1 MSDREVLIRCEN
13 VGKKFCRDFKKSLWY
28 GVTDSLRD
36 LMGAAVSPEQPLR
49 QGEFWANQNINFEV
63 RRGDCLA
70 LLGRNGAGKTT
81 LLKMINGLI
90 RPDSGEIRL
99 KGVVSGLIALGAG
112 FDPILTGREN
122 IFVNGSI
129 LGLSRRQISDV
140 FEQIV
145 DFAELSDSIDAPV
158 RTYSSG
164 MQVRLGFSAA
174 VHLIKPDVLL
184 LDEVLAVGD
193 VGFAVKC
200 LNAVRELTNRCAVV
214 FVTHT
219 MQHVSAFCNHAMLME
234 HGTSTMFSKDVSS
247 VIDRYHSL
255 FSLSASECGTGEATI
270 GNVTLSTDDPAVTS
284 NPHIGITHGSSL
296 SVQLKINTRRP
307 AIVKIYVMSQN
318 LIPLIA
324 SDLLGS
330 DGKPLLLSAGCHSL
344 SAELGKIE
352 FNAGVYPLV
361 IAAFDSETEV
371 VMHRVEAKASLRV
384 CSETADWGF
393 ISRKFPAVCESSIA
407 VESQVAASLNE

>member
-1 MSDREVLIRCEN
+1 MSDREILIQCDN

-28 GVTDSLRD
+28 GVTESLRD
-36 LMGAAVSPEQPLR
+36 LMGAPVLPERPLR
-49 QGEFWANQNINFEV
+49 QGEFWANRNISFEV

-90 RPDSGEIRL
+90 RPDCGEIRL
-99 KGVVSGLIALGAG
+99 RGVVSGLIALGAG

-129 LGLSRRQISDV
+129 LGLSRRQINDV

-158 RTYSSG
+158 RNYSSG

-174 VHLIKPDVLL
+174 VHLIKPDILL

-219 MQHVSAFCNHAMLME
+219 MQHVSAFCNHAMLLE
-234 HGTSTMFSKDVSS
+234 HGITTILSRDVPS
-247 VIDRYHSL
+247 VIDNYHGL
-255 FSLSASECGTGEATI
+255 FSINASECGSGEATI
-270 GNVTLSTDDPAVTS
+270 GDITLSTDDPAVTPA
-284 NPHIGITHGSSL
+284 PHLRIEHGSNL
-296 SVQLKINTRRP
+296 FIQVKMTTRR
-307 AIVKIYVMSQN
+307 AATVKIYVMSQN
-318 LIPLIA
+318 LIPLVA
-324 SDLLGS
+324 SDLI
-330 DGKPLLLSAGCHSL
+330 DGDGRPLIVGVGCHCL

-352 FNAGVYPLV
+352 FNAGVYPLIV
-361 IAAFDSETEV
+361 EAFDKETSAIL
-371 VMHRVEAKASLRV
+371 HRVEARASLRV
-384 CSETADWGF
+384 SSDSVHWGY
-393 ISRKFPAVCESSIA
+393 INRSFPAECSPLT
-407 VESQVAASLNE
+407 ASER